1 MQSELQLSKVQ
12 YGLGGYACLCVVV
25 LGSLLPVRVFSYE
38 LFLGTHVLGVG
49 FIGAIAVHTP
59 YAMRYF
65 LAGLV
70 CYILNFIAVWFVKTF
85 VGHARCEILPE
96 GCTKLSIRLGSPM
109 KTHHIGQH
117 INLCIPALSPFQWHP
132 FTITSVQQTNLV
144 HQNSI
149 EVCVIARGN
158 FTRTLYDKV
167 DPNQELSV
175 FVSGPFGSQSIGP
188 VDVLQSHTS
197 VVIACGGAGVTFGM
211 RLLRELTDTLVMSL
225 ENDSTKDIYF
235 SWSVRR
241 PLELEWF
248 REELEQIHC
257 IYETHEQ
264 FPNLHIQL
272 HITSKDA
279 TYESNAPT
287 VATHASSAKVTVNV
301 LTLHLVLCGP
311 ASFNASFKNTVAF
324 YKSSNVYLHCEDF
337 GY

>member
-1 MQSELQLSKVQ
+1 
-12 YGLGGYACLCVVV
+12 
-25 LGSLLPVRVFSYE
+25 
-38 LFLGTHVLGVG
+38 
-49 FIGAIAVHTP
+49 
-59 YAMRYF
+59 
-65 LAGLV
+65 
-70 CYILNFIAVWFVKTF
+70 
-85 VGHARCEILPE
+85 
-96 GCTKLSIRLGSPM
+96 
-109 KTHHIGQH
+109 
-117 INLCIPALSPFQWHP
+117 
-132 FTITSVQQTNLV
+132 VQQTNLV

-167 DPNQELSV
+167 DPDQELSV

-225 ENDSTKDIYF
+225 ENDSSEASLLNHWKAKDIYF

-287 VATHASSAKVTVNV
+287 VATHASSAKVTVGSMNEIV
-301 LTLHLVLCGP
+301 ELDQEPKTDASKLYSKKEIKLIQGQRIDASSCLSVENDIGAFVCGP